1 MSGALLTLASPFLRN
16 AASEDARRFTALLT
30 VYLLPD
36 SDAGVNR
43 VGVYPEIPDDDP
55 VLFTPFPALP
65 ALPDDFAAV
74 TATPVIAAPTPADAE
89 VIPPVPSIILLSL
102 LDTLYAILN
111 TFP

>member
-55 VLFTPFPALP
+55 VLFPLFPTL
-65 ALPDDFAAV
+65 LDDFAAV

-102 LDTLYAILN
+102 LDTLYGILN

>member
-55 VLFTPFPALP
+55 VLFPPFPV
-65 ALPDDFAAV
+65 LPD
-74 TATPVIAAPTPADAE
+74 E
-89 VIPPVPSIILLSL
+89 PSIIFLSL
-102 LDTLYAILN
+102 SVTLYAILN